1 MASGTNTMVGDFD
14 SRGSIAA
21 NNSID
26 SSSTLLKDISRVVS
40 SSAYLLFY
48 RRRSEVPLG
57 GPRFTEIFHKYEYPN
72 EASDDDE
79 SGEDQGLVGN
89 SSHHGSSRA
98 LTGVEVAHQANGSRG
113 VEMMTIDSLGLEKLP
128 DYESHLDNDE
138 DSTPLLLGD
147 SAMNDNLRESIED
160 EGIDMS
166 MGYNSIN
173 YENLSSLP
181 QATGIGGN
189 WTFDAINANS
199 RQLISGTGSDAASD
213 MVENQSSASQASLE
227 QRIEDF
233 DETEAVDDDGNPF
246 VEPSPVPDM
255 DEDGQVAA
263 IALRA
268 DLLESQMHY
277 PGTQF
282 DVTADDEQL
291 EVEEPATEIH
301 LEDHDELKLD

>member
-1 MASGTNTMVGDFD
+1 
-14 SRGSIAA
+14 
-21 NNSID
+21 
-26 SSSTLLKDISRVVS
+26 
-40 SSAYLLFY
+40 
-48 RRRSEVPLG
+48 
-57 GPRFTEIFHKYEYPN
+57 
-72 EASDDDE
+72 
-79 SGEDQGLVGN
+79 
-89 SSHHGSSRA
+89 
-98 LTGVEVAHQANGSRG
+98 
-113 VEMMTIDSLGLEKLP
+113 MMTIDSLGLEKLP